1 MKMNWPMFLVFCIL
15 VLKAKAGPL
24 SGRVSAKVDWW
35 RDNSFNSPSSEYL
48 YSSFREKVFE
58 PLVDKIFGD
67 IQLLRQG
74 QVVIGDIGYGSLAA
88 GVIAVIDVIYL
99 MVKMKIT
106 RQVRKGSPNN
116 GREETSKVY

>member
-1 MKMNWPMFLVFCIL
+1 MFLVSCIL
-15 VLKAKAGPL
+15 ALKAKGGPL
-24 SGRVSAKVDWW
+24 SGGVSAKVDWW

-74 QVVIGDIGYGSLAA
+74 QVVNGNIGYGSLAA
-88 GVIAVIDVIYL
+88 GLIAVIGVIYL
-99 MVKMKIT
+99 MVKMKIA
-106 RQVRKGSPNN
+106 RQVREGSQNR
-116 GREETSKVY
+116 GREETSRVL

>member
-1 MKMNWPMFLVFCIL
+1 MNIIWSMFLVSCVL
-15 VLKAKAGPL
+15 ALKAKGAPQSAG
-24 SGRVSAKVDWW
+24 VSAKVDWW

-74 QVVIGDIGYGSLAA
+74 QVVIGDLGYGSLAA
-88 GVIAVIDVIYL
+88 GLIAVIGVIYL
-99 MVKMKIT
+99 MVKMKIA
-106 RQVRKGSPNN
+106 RQVREGSQNR
-116 GREETSKVY
+116 GRDETSRVL